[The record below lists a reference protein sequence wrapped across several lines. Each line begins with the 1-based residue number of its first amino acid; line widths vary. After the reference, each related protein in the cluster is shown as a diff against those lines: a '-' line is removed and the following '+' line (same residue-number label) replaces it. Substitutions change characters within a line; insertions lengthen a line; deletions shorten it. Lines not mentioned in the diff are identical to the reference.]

1 MLNTKPYTSNPRV
14 QIKELGSLCGA
25 EGRREE
31 DRAKEGTKLNMER
44 QRVLDDLR
52 VRFH

>member
-1 MLNTKPYTSNPRV
+1 V
-14 QIKELGSLCGA
+14 QIEELVSLCGA

-44 QRVLDDLR
+44 RRVLDDLR
-52 VRFH
+52 VRFYSLFMARGLGFRF